1 MKATNRIIISLLA
14 AIGLVMSLLLGFAL
28 YTSINT
34 NQELKAMRAAEQA
47 APLMDTSYIENWGGD
62 FSDGSIRI
70 IGAWSAGITHD
81 GKQIIEDE
89 SGQLWTVEYTTILAD
104 DYLLLWIA
112 DNNTPDSMS
121 DDIVL
126 HVWKQVY
133 E

>member
-14 AIGLVMSLLLGFAL
+14 TIGLVVSLLLGFAL

-47 APLMDTSYIENWGGD
+47 VPLMDTSYIENWGGD

-70 IGAWSAGITHD
+70 IGAWSTGTTHD

-126 HVWKQVY
+126 HVWKQVH

>member
-14 AIGLVMSLLLGFAL
+14 VIGLVVSLLLGFAL
-28 YTSINT
+28 YTSVNT

-47 APLMDTSYIENWGGD
+47 VPLMDTSYIENWGGD

-70 IGAWSAGITHD
+70 IGAWSAGTTHD

-89 SGQLWTVEYTTILAD
+89 SGQLWTVEYITILAD

-126 HVWKQVY
+126 HVWKQVH

>member
-14 AIGLVMSLLLGFAL
+14 VIGLVVSLLLGFAL

-47 APLMDTSYIENWGGD
+47 VPLMDTSYIENWCGD
-62 FSDGSIRI
+62 FNDGSIRI

-89 SGQLWTVEYTTILAD
+89 SGQLWTVEYTTILAN

-112 DNNTPDSMS
+112 DNNTPDNMS